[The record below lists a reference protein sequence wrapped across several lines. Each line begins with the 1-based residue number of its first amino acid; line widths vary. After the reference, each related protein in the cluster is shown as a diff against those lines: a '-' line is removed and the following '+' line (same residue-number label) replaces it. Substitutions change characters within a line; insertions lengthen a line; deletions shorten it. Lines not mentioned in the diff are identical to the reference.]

1 MFIEE
6 LKQAFGKT
14 EDLEVLDALKEQRKL
29 SMLNAFN
36 SEDKVIAQQHMIE
49 YLFVND
55 LCNKIEKELDK

>member
-6 LKQAFGKT
+6 LKQAFGKL

-29 SMLNAFN
+29 SMLSAFN
-36 SEDKVIAQQHMIE
+36 TEDKVIAQQHMIE

>member
-36 SEDKVIAQQHMIE
+36 SEDKIIAQQHMIE